1 MVERA
6 PRGHPPEAQETV
18 RADRVVPLPVPSL
31 DDRALLAQLL
41 EGRPAAFR
49 ELFDRYGK
57 MARGA
62 LVRVL
67 GSETDAEDL
76 VQETLLIVVRR
87 CGTLRDPEALRS
99 FVYSV
104 AVRVARNELRKRAI
118 RQWIPLRDAPIPSV
132 TVLPHDTVAT
142 DAVRRIYTALNRLD
156 SNLRIAFIL
165 RFVEG
170 HEIAEGAELCGCSV
184 STFKRRLAL
193 ARSRFEAAASRDPA
207 LSAWLENGGQ
217 T

>member
-1 MVERA
+1 M
-6 PRGHPPEAQETV
+6 
-18 RADRVVPLPVPSL
+18 PLPGPAL

-57 MARGA
+57 MVRGA
-62 LVRVL
+62 LVRIL

-87 CGTLRDPEALRS
+87 CATLRDPEALRS

-118 RQWIPLRDAPIPSV
+118 RQWIPLLDAPIPAV
-132 TVLPHDTVAT
+132 TVLPHDEEVK
-142 DAVRRIYTALNRLD
+142 DAVRRIYAVLSRLD
-156 SNLRIAFIL
+156 SKLRIAFTL
-165 RFVEG
+165 RYVEG
-170 HEIAEGAELCGCSV
+170 HEIAEAADLCGCSP

-193 ARSRFEAAASRDPA
+193 ARSRFEAFASRDPA
-207 LSAWLENGGQ
+207 LSAWLEKGGP